1 MKEKTYLKK
10 IAVKNIN
17 KLFSVVL
24 VLCLTLSTMLS
35 TANAAFSNTSIIID
49 GSTPYM
55 IVNASGYVLDNRDSN
70 PNCGTP
76 AQIWSASMSK
86 SELWYFFL
94 DGSNVAIKNAV
105 TGLLLETRDSNKN
118 DWAEVGMWTD
128 AEIPTQRWIIQKYA
142 GKVVITNAN
151 SGKRLSVRNG
161 NFSNGT
167 PIIQHSNVTVSEQW
181 NLLPITRHDV
191 YFKQVT
197 GVVNVAS
204 VLNVRSG
211 PDTGF
216 PITHT
221 LKPSAKISIV
231 GRINDFYAIEGGGF
245 VHCNYVNIP
254 KSIRAEAIEGIKDSC
269 LELIDGQMT
278 AMNAICQIGQNVLAN
293 KTFLRNTGLVAGS
306 FPSGFAAAGWNVL
319 SNSENIVALSVVT
332 ASTYFANE
340 AKKDAERIRSLYSR
354 PLDEAS
360 ASEIM
365 ARMLSFI
372 GNSKAARCILG
383 DVADEYADLSHYSTI
398 AQIAYLTNFVLEG
411 ALDGMIGNLGNIDH
425 LADIALSLRDRA
437 GDTAVFSQAFLTY
450 LNVYHEVQASK
461 EQMKAIFANI

>member
-24 VLCLTLSTMLS
+24 VLCLTLSTILS
-35 TANAAFSNTSIIID
+35 TANAAFSNTSIVID
-49 GSTPYM
+49 GSIPYM

-86 SELWYFFL
+86 SEIWYLFL
-94 DGSNVAIKNAV
+94 DGSSIAIKNAA
-105 TGLLLETRDSNKN
+105 TGLLLETRNSNKN

-128 AEIPTQRWIIQKYA
+128 AEIPTQRWIIKKYA
-142 GKVVITNAN
+142 GKVVIINSN
-151 SGKRLSVRNG
+151 SGKKLSVRNG

-181 NLLPITRHDV
+181 NLLPITRHEV
-191 YFKQVT
+191 YYKPVT
-197 GVVNVAS
+197 GKVNVAS

-221 LKPSAKISIV
+221 LKPSTKISIV

-245 VHCNYVNIP
+245 VHCNYVNIS
-254 KSIRAEAIEGIKDSC
+254 KSVRVEAIEGMKNSC
-269 LELIDGQMT
+269 LELINGQMT
-278 AMNAICQIGQNVLAN
+278 AMNAICQVGQVCLGHKA
-293 KTFLRNTGLVAGS
+293 FLRNTGLVAGS
-306 FPSGFAAAGWNVL
+306 LPSGFATAGWNVL
-319 SNSENIVALSVVT
+319 SNSENVVAISVAT
-332 ASTYFANE
+332 SATYFANE
-340 AKKDAERIRSLYSR
+340 ARKDAERIRFLYNQ

-365 ARMLSFI
+365 ALMVRFI
-372 GNSKAARCILG
+372 GNSKAARSILG
-383 DVADEYADLSHYSTI
+383 DVIEEYSDLSHQPTS
-398 AQIAYLTNFVLEG
+398 AQIMYLTNFVLEG
-411 ALDGMIGNLGNIDH
+411 ALDGMMGNLGNIDH